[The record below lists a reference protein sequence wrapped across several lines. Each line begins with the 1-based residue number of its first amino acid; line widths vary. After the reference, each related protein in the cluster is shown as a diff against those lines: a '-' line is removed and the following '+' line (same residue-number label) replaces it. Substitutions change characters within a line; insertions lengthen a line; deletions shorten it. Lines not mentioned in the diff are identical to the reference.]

1 MKGKNI
7 FVNDNKEYTFEEYT
21 EATFENQTSIQSLF
35 NGSIFKDSNVN
46 HSNFSKCDFE
56 GTIWINVFLNNCVF
70 ISCDIKSS
78 NNTECTKNNYEY
90 NLSKKKNSSF

>member
-35 NGSIFKDSNVN
+35 NGSIF
-46 HSNFSKCDFE
+46 
-56 GTIWINVFLNNCVF
+56 
-70 ISCDIKSS
+70 
-78 NNTECTKNNYEY
+78 
-90 NLSKKKNSSF
+90 

>member
-46 HSNFSKCDFE
+46 HSNFYLQ
-56 GTIWINVFLNNCVF
+56 T
-70 ISCDIKSS
+70 SCKAPS
-78 NNTECTKNNYEY
+78 T
-90 NLSKKKNSSF
+90 LHH